1 MKKVVLL
8 VMLTVFF
15 VAVNVPAWSACLGT
29 GDVVHQGPGKPPPK
43 DPKDPPK

>member
-1 MKKVVLL
+1 MKKMFLL
-8 VMLTVFF
+8 VMLTLFF

-29 GDVVHQGPGKPPPK
+29 GDVVGQGPGKPQ